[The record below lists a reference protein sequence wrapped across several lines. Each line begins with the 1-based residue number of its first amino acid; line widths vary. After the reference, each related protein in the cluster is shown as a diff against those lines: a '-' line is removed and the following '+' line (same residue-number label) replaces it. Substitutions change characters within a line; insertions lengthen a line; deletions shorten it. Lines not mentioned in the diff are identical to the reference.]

1 MSEKSAQ
8 KPSNP
13 LIVLGDRLARKPHL
27 TSFLQSLRQE
37 NKELNEDSEVKFAVC
52 ADTNEVAVTLKRYHA
67 DVKMVLIGPGLV
79 GRGAMVARMLAR
91 RSHIVMV
98 IDPAL
103 NALATTPQASQR
115 AQRDLEELG
124 IVVVQAKEA
133 NAAFYGPLIQNYILS
148 GLDAGADL
156 EGLTPEERTAM
167 IDK

>member
-91 RSHIVMV
+91 RSTS
-98 IDPAL
+98 L
-103 NALATTPQASQR
+103 W
-115 AQRDLEELG
+115 
-124 IVVVQAKEA
+124 
-133 NAAFYGPLIQNYILS
+133 
-148 GLDAGADL
+148 
-156 EGLTPEERTAM
+156 
-167 IDK
+167 